1 VGIYCRVNGD
11 GGGHYLTTAPDPEK
25 LKGLTY
31 SYAASVERSGAWYRT
46 PEFYAVVVLTIFV
59 FLNIR
64 FF

>member
-1 VGIYCRVNGD
+1 
-11 GGGHYLTTAPDPEK
+11 
-25 LKGLTY
+25 
-31 SYAASVERSGAWYRT
+31 VERSGAWYRT